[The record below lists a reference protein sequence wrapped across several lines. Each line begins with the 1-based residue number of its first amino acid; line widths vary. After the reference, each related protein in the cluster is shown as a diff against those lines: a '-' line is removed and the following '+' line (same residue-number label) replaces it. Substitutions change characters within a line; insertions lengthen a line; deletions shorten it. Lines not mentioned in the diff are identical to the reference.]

1 MLESILDVSSNGVFE
16 SGFPMYEFKYPSESI
31 LLKEQ
36 AEFSPTHAIK
46 TGTKVMRINSLTN
59 DDFIFMFQ

>member
-1 MLESILDVSSNGVFE
+1 
-16 SGFPMYEFKYPSESI
+16 
-31 LLKEQ
+31 LKEQ